1 MSIATG
7 YVTIALMVS
16 GRFIFQYLG
25 WATAA
30 FITPMVLMLFGGAF
44 FAFSMS
50 GAPTTAR
57 LAVLAGAVTQ
67 VCHTNASCLSSKVF
81 RVFHAYGPTS
91 QTPPH
96 QDGAAKELAAFLGKE
111 CVALPALP
119 LFPMR
124 SQLPA
129 SCCCCQGV
137 FQYLLGQSSTPVPIK
152 HA

>member
-44 FAFSMS
+44 FAFSLS
-50 GAPTTAR
+50 GDPALAR

-67 VCHTNASCLSSKVF
+67 VCDTSVLW
-81 RVFHAYGPTS
+81 TS
-91 QTPPH
+91 Q
-96 QDGAAKELAAFLGKE
+96 DA
-111 CVALPALP
+111 
-119 LFPMR
+119 
-124 SQLPA
+124 
-129 SCCCCQGV
+129 
-137 FQYLLGQSSTPVPIK
+137 
-152 HA
+152 